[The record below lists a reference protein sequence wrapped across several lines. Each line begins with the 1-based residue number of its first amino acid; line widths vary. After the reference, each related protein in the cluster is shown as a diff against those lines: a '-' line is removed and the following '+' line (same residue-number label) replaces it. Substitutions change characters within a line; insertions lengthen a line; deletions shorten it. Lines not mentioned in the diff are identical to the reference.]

1 MAKVAVLDDWQ
12 GVARSSTDWSRL
24 IARADVTFFEQA
36 FQDAEDAART
46 LADFEIVLSMRA

>member
-1 MAKVAVLDDWQ
+1 L
-12 GVARSSTDWSRL
+12 SRL

-36 FQDAEDAART
+36 FQDAEDAARK